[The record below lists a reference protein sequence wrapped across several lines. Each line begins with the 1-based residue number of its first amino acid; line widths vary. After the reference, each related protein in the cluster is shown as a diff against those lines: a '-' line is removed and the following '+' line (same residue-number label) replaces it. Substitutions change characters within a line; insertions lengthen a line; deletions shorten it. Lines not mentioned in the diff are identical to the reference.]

1 MNRKVYL
8 EQLKFALQGMP
19 NDELQDILYDYEEH
33 FDIGLSKGKSE
44 EEISNELGDPQEVA
58 NNYKIISNPVNYD
71 KNYNKNNNYSNDNT
85 SKIISQ
91 KTLPILAGV
100 AIVVFGVGL
109 LYLMISNNYRLG
121 NFMNIMSRD
130 EVVKMSKDGI
140 EVKDGN
146 NHVTISSDGINVNTG
161 KEHVSIGL
169 DGIHINEKDNSDFII
184 ESDTKF
190 NIFNINSKDL
200 ISETIDKNMTEGING
215 VKSISAITSFVDIK
229 IIPQE
234 RDDVRIYYHG
244 SIISNIVPVLNV
256 TKELN
261 NLKIEL
267 KTRKNIFTSVR
278 KSDLALEIFV
288 PTTFDGS
295 YNITTSSGDIDI
307 SDLKGEKFNIT
318 ASSGDIGVKNI
329 SGETL
334 NIVTSSGNINA
345 QNCMGHLYMTSSS
358 GDMIL
363 DFENTSGNIDL
374 STSSGDVTLKPSDK
388 SNYTVTGS
396 TSSGTFKSNIPMTID
411 ENKNGRFKGT
421 IGSGDKYI
429 KISTSSGDVRF
440 DKR

>member
-44 EEISNELGDPQEVA
+44 AEISNELGDPQQVA
-58 NNYKIISNPVNYD
+58 NNYKIISNPANYD

-85 SKIISQ
+85 SKIIS
-91 KTLPILAGV
+91 KKILPILAGV
-100 AIVVFGVGL
+100 TIVVFGVGL
-109 LYLMISNNYRLG
+109 LYLMISNNYRPG
-121 NFMNIMSRD
+121 NFMNIMSID
-130 EVVKMSKDGI
+130 GVVK
-140 EVKDGN
+140 
-146 NHVTISSDGINVNTG
+146 
-161 KEHVSIGL
+161 
-169 DGIHINEKDNSDFII
+169 
-184 ESDTKF
+184 
-190 NIFNINSKDL
+190 
-200 ISETIDKNMTEGING
+200 SETIDKNMTEGING
-215 VKSISAITSFVDIK
+215 VNSISAITSFVDIK

-244 SIISNIVPVLNV
+244 SIISNIVPDLNV

-278 KSDLALEIFV
+278 KSDLVLEIFV

-295 YNITTSSGDIDI
+295 YNITSSSGDIDI
-307 SDLKGEKFNIT
+307 SDLKGEKFNIN
-318 ASSGDIGVKNI
+318 ASSGDIDISNLKGEEYNIYASSGDIDISNLKGEEYNINASSGDIDVKNI
-329 SGETL
+329 NGETL

-345 QNCMGHLYMTSSS
+345 QNCIGYLYMTSSS
-358 GDMIL
+358 GDIIL
-363 DFENTSGNIDL
+363 DLENTSGNIDL
-374 STSSGDVTLKPSDK
+374 STSSGDMTLKLSDK
-388 SNYTVTGS
+388 SNYAVTGS

-411 ENKNGRFKGT
+411 ENKSGRFKGT